1 MKKYSYHRSRL
12 NHRFSKLI
20 KELRKL
26 EWKHHNII
34 LLLVSI
40 IIAYYILKF
49 KPVLSFI
56 YGLSYLGYFAAF
68 IFGMLFTYALTAIPA
83 TAALYNLGQNFNPLL
98 IAFIGAFGSVL
109 SDYLIFRFVRDRLMD
124 EIRLLSGEINNLTG
138 PLSNLVSTKTMRIII
153 WEKSPTQEY
162 GNCLYQQLPVLS

>member
-12 NHRFSKLI
+12 NHRFSKLN

-56 YGLSYLGYFAAF
+56 YDLSYLGYFAAF

-83 TAALYNLGQNFNPLL
+83 SVALYNIGGNFNPFL

-124 EIRLLSGEINNLTG
+124 EIKSLSEEINKF
-138 PLSNLVSTKTMRIII
+138 TKPI
-153 WEKSPTQEY
+153 SDA
-162 GNCLYQQLPVLS
+162 